1 MGEKRL
7 KGKKGKNEDKKRSPW
22 FDVFDEIKR
31 LEKMMDEL
39 MKSIENSNRYVR
51 RYRPAYGFSRAFNRD
66 KKTAIK
72 GFKRYTKEYLSSEV
86 GGQYKPLIDIFDEK
100 DKIWIVAEVLGAK
113 KEDVDI
119 YVTKELLTISVHNE
133 NVKFYKEIALPA
145 KVDPK
150 TAVARYKNGVLEIY
164 LRKTNEKNLF
174 GGQKVFVK

>member
-7 KGKKGKNEDKKRSPW
+7 KDKKEKGKKRSPW
-22 FDVFDEIKR
+22 FDVFDEIKK

-39 MKSIENSNRYVR
+39 IKNIENSNKYAR
-51 RYRPAYGFSRAFNRD
+51 RYRSPYGFSKTFNRS
-66 KKTAIK
+66 KKPANR
-72 GFKRYTKEYLSSEV
+72 GFRRYIKEYVSSELKD
-86 GGQYKPLIDIFDEK
+86 QYEPLIDVFNEK
-100 DKIWIVAEVLGAK
+100 DKIRIVAEVLGAK

-119 YVTKELLTISVHNE
+119 YVTKESLTISVHNE

-164 LRKTNEKNLF
+164 LKKTKGKSLF
-174 GGQKVFVK
+174 GGQKIFVK